1 MYFWPAALTL
11 CGYGRWHWLLALCC
25 GWANAADAVE
35 ILCTSFLLPS
45 AEVGRQYII
54 YIIIKYTNKKYFDTL
69 NNLGNMIWP
78 I

>member
-1 MYFWPAALTL
+1 MCSEIYVHFWSAALTL

-45 AEVGRQYII
+45 AEVGRHFFVY
-54 YIIIKYTNKKYFDTL
+54 YLKKYIDIQIKNIL
-69 NNLGNMIWP
+69 VL
-78 I
+78 

>member
-1 MYFWPAALTL
+1 MTLKFPIDNRDEYKQIMFRYICMKPIMYFWPAALTL

-45 AEVGRQYII
+45 AEVGR
-54 YIIIKYTNKKYFDTL
+54 
-69 NNLGNMIWP
+69 
-78 I
+78 

>member
-1 MYFWPAALTL
+1 MTLKFPIYNRDEYKQIMFRYNCIKSIMYFWPAALTL

-45 AEVGRQYII
+45 AEVGR
-54 YIIIKYTNKKYFDTL
+54 
-69 NNLGNMIWP
+69 
-78 I
+78 